1 MFYLY
6 INQILPT
13 LLVQVSE
20 AISELARHTCTLDL
34 EYEIPDDPKTDLKLR
49 IAGTF
54 GGTEKNNT
62 IKKTFAPGPGSY
74 ELPSSV
80 GILPQYLLTEDNK
93 AAKAA

>member
-1 MFYLY
+1 MY
-6 INQILPT
+6 PGPG
-13 LLVQVSE
+13 
-20 AISELARHTCTLDL
+20 